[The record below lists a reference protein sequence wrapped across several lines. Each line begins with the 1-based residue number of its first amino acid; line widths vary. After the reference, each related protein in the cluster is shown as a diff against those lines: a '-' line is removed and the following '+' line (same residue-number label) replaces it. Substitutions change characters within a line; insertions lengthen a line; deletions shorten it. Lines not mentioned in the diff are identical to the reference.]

1 MRRTPVPDAHNHM
14 AYPSYP
20 NPLFGAMVRGM
31 TVLTTRF
38 DRASL
43 LALGIFLAYLLIPAY
58 VG

>member
-1 MRRTPVPDAHNHM
+1 MV
-14 AYPSYP
+14 YLSSPS
-20 NPLFGAMVRGM
+20 PLFGAMVGAM

-43 LALGIFLAYLLIPAY
+43 LALVIFLAYLLIPAY